1 MPQSSRACYNQRI
14 TDDDVSEGAE
24 SFRVSIESG
33 PNILVGDTS
42 FAEIEIMADDDQFKG
57 VCMCVYLLVTCFE
70 YVQQAQHY

>member
-70 YVQQAQHY
+70 YVQQA